1 MAKLHDKNKVMYKP
15 YKIQTQFLEMQ
26 KELKDKK
33 KEIAR
38 GNRELEDLRKSEKAQ
53 YDKHEAE
60 LKKVHDRHD
69 QHNLQNYSR
78 MKILET
84 RNTELEEKF
93 SLLEKHKPGYL
104 A

>member
-1 MAKLHDKNKVMYKP
+1 
-15 YKIQTQFLEMQ
+15 MQ
-26 KELKDKK
+26 DELKEKK

-69 QHNLQNYSR
+69 QHNLQNY
-78 MKILET
+78 
-84 RNTELEEKF
+84 
-93 SLLEKHKPGYL
+93 
-104 A
+104 

>member
-1 MAKLHDKNKVMYKP
+1 MAKLKENNKVNYKP
-15 YKIQTQFLEMQ
+15 YKIGTQFLEMQ
-26 KELKDKK
+26 KELKDTK

-38 GNRELEDLRKSEKAQ
+38 GNRELEDLRTSEKAQ
-53 YDKHEAE
+53 YDKHKAE
-60 LKKVHDRHD
+60 LKKVHDMHD

-93 SLLEKHKPGYL
+93 RLLEKHKPGYL